1 MAIDNIDFKVICNQ
15 KGVSIVENNVKGQFN
30 SVHSL
35 GINSLC
41 VVEETNT
48 AIQHVDTMNPQTIFM
63 LDPFYLK
70 VPYDC
75 ESISL
80 EWHVSSRQGSFCGK
94 IDMQVEAEVK
104 DVDFVYN
111 DEKIG
116 DDYFSDYIE
125 YVN

>member
-1 MAIDNIDFKVICNQ
+1 M
-15 KGVSIVENNVKGQFN
+15 ENNVKDQFN
-30 SVHSL
+30 SIRSFR
-35 GINSLC
+35 INSSY

-48 AIQHVDTMNPQTIFM
+48 VIQHINTMNPQTIFM

-75 ESISL
+75 ENISL

-94 IDMQVEAEVK
+94 IEMQVEAEVT
-104 DVDFVYN
+104 DVDYVCN
-111 DEKIG
+111 DAKIG
-116 DDYFSDYIE
+116 NDYFSDYIE

>member
-1 MAIDNIDFKVICNQ
+1 
-15 KGVSIVENNVKGQFN
+15 
-30 SVHSL
+30 
-35 GINSLC
+35 
-41 VVEETNT
+41 
-48 AIQHVDTMNPQTIFM
+48 M

-75 ESISL
+75 ENISL

-94 IDMQVEAEVK
+94 IEMH
-104 DVDFVYN
+104 VDFVYN
-111 DEKIG
+111 DAKIG